1 MVKID
6 ENKCTACGG
15 CIDLCPPIAVGL
27 VKDVAV
33 INDELCTN
41 CDICIKV
48 CPMGAPY
55 EVN

>member
-1 MVKID
+1 MD
-6 ENKCTACGG
+6 EGVCFGRKHLKG
-15 CIDLCPPIAVGL
+15 DLCPPVAVSL

-33 INDELCTN
+33 VDDELCTN